1 MTEEQKPAPLTV
13 PINTPRIRLGDI
25 SSGIRSQ
32 LSRKFAWP
40 KDDTLKIDPHI
51 LKAAA
56 DSLDL
61 FCRYMADMPIDTDS
75 VRALVAR
82 AARHTCNFSIY
93 NAASEERGYT
103 TPEAIVLVDCAR
115 RESHMASTT
124 LKLAREMAEK
134 QLKEWKAKGR
144 VIDANG
150 YLMPEPGKDALTPVK
165 HKADDN
171 PAHPPREEE

>member
-1 MTEEQKPAPLTV
+1 MTAQDQGPPAPLSTSLD
-13 PINTPRIRLGDI
+13 TPRIRATDI

-32 LSRKFAWP
+32 LSGKYAW
-40 KDDTLKIDPHI
+40 KDMKTIDPKI
-51 LKAAA
+51 LKSAA
-56 DSLDL
+56 DALDL

-93 NAASEERGYT
+93 NAASEEKGFT

-124 LKLAREMAEK
+124 LKMAREMAEK

-171 PAHPPREEE
+171 SPLPKRGE